1 MGLVDEGFSE
11 CTEIPTAPG
20 QADNFIKAGSG
31 FSELGKKAAKAKR
44 GKLPFQRVGRNDEIP
59 FGSANHAQNTGQA
72 GNICELKIDDIG
84 EGYEFEKEKN
94 PLAGAPIKS
103 PSFFA
108 CPQSEQGRN
117 GSLGHGFLNFIWG
130 DAFGEK

>member
-1 MGLVDEGFSE
+1 
-11 CTEIPTAPG
+11 
-20 QADNFIKAGSG
+20 
-31 FSELGKKAAKAKR
+31 LGKKAAKTER
-44 GKLPFQRVGRNDEIP
+44 GKLSFQRVGGDDEIP
-59 FGSANHAQNTGQA
+59 FRSANHPQNTGQA

-84 EGYEFEKEKN
+84 EGYEFQKEKN

-108 CPQSEQGRN
+108 CPQSEQGGN
-117 GSLGHGFLNFIWG
+117 GSLGHSFLNFIWG